1 MVPYHRFL
9 LTVML
14 LPQSNESRQRILEE
28 HNCSGLNYN
37 KIKSLSIDLSHL
49 DNAPESLKKFWRSED
64 SDGYPE
70 SDALYFASEQE
81 IDDLFIF
88 INGKSDDE
96 ILRCML
102 SIASNEGQYNFLM
115 SLLKTNLPLDKILEH
130 FNNRYS
136 RDYEEKVIE
145 KFYHYFSKYSSISSF
160 HYNKWL
166 NIVSDRLRY
175 LLRIADNESLYVLL
189 DELGVECDL
198 DLKTVSSRIISRGL
212 RHFDNLS
219 RSGHKEALREARE
232 WGKIILA
239 AGRDYEKSKKGN
251 ISDFLG
257 EFQISLVEADS
268 SLIESNDDE
277 GE

>member
-1 MVPYHRFL
+1 M
-9 LTVML
+9 
-14 LPQSNESRQRILEE
+14 
-28 HNCSGLNYN
+28 
-37 KIKSLSIDLSHL
+37 
-49 DNAPESLKKFWRSED
+49 
-64 SDGYPE
+64 
-70 SDALYFASEQE
+70 
-81 IDDLFIF
+81 
-88 INGKSDDE
+88 
-96 ILRCML
+96 
-102 SIASNEGQYNFLM
+102 
-115 SLLKTNLPLDKILEH
+115 
-130 FNNRYS
+130 
-136 RDYEEKVIE
+136 
-145 KFYHYFSKYSSISSF
+145 
-160 HYNKWL
+160 
-166 NIVSDRLRY
+166 
-175 LLRIADNESLYVLL
+175 RIADNESLYVLL